1 MTKIFFFL
9 LLIISSSCI
18 KGNPSDLPTF
28 GDRLSGTISLEQE
41 RKLGQKFLRSLR
53 AQAPILDD
61 PILQDY
67 LEHLIYHLAVHSELE
82 DKRLDLVL
90 IENPNI
96 NAFAA
101 PGGIIGLHHG
111 LFLYGETE
119 HELSAI
125 LSHELAHLSQ
135 RHFAR
140 GLDESKK
147 NSVISLAGFLA
158 SIILAATASGDAAM
172 AAITGTQGLAQS
184 KTLRYSRDREAEAD
198 RVGIE
203 TLALAGMDPK
213 AMALM
218 FERLQ
223 RSSRYTGANQVPEF
237 LRTHP
242 VTKSRIADSYNQAMK
257 YPDQKPSLRL
267 NYQLMRSRVRAI
279 TTIDNSEELKRFE
292 ILARSSVHEIEIAG
306 KYGLV
311 LVNTK
316 ENQNT
321 EALSILGDLIAK
333 YPLNINFRIAEAE
346 IYQSSDKLEKAQEI
360 LVQALDT
367 SPGNYPLTV
376 KYAET
381 LLAAGKPKLA
391 AARLQPL
398 SNNRP
403 SDLFV
408 WFLLAE
414 SYGLAKNIPALHE
427 ARAKFFSLKGNFD
440 QAIKQLSY
448 ALPLVTHDFQ
458 ASARIRQDIKDILK
472 LKDPR

>member
-1 MTKIFFFL
+1 MTKIFFFF
-9 LLIISSSCI
+9 LLIIASASLR
-18 KGNPSDLPTF
+18 GNPSELPTF
-28 GDRLSGTISLEQE
+28 GDRLSGTLSIEKE
-41 RKLGQKFLRSLR
+41 RQLGQQFLRSLR

-67 LEHLIYHLAVHSELE
+67 LEHLIYRLAAHSELS

-90 IENPNI
+90 IKNKNI

-125 LSHELAHLSQ
+125 LAHELAHLSQ

-140 GLDESKK
+140 RLDESKK

-172 AAITGTQGLAQS
+172 AAITSTQGIAQS

-198 RVGIE
+198 RVGIQ
-203 TLALAGMDPK
+203 TLALAGMDPR

-223 RSSRYTGANQVPEF
+223 KSSRYTRANEIPEF

-242 VTKSRIADSYNQAMK
+242 VTKSRIADSYNQAMR
-257 YPDQKPSLRL
+257 YSDERPSLRL
-267 NYQLMRSRVRAI
+267 NYQLMRSRVRAL
-279 TTIDNSEELKRFE
+279 TTIDSSEELKRFQ
-292 ILARSSVHEIEIAG
+292 ILAKSPVHEIEIAG

-311 LVNTK
+311 LINTK
-316 ENQNT
+316 ENQKSK
-321 EALSILGDLIAK
+321 ALTTLRELIK
-333 YPLNINFRIAEAE
+333 RYPLNINFRIAEAD
-346 IYQSSDKLEKAQEI
+346 IYAGSEELEMSQKILEK
-360 LVQALDT
+360 ALDT

-376 KYAET
+376 KYAEI
-381 LLAAGKPKLA
+381 LLASGKAELA
-391 AARLQPL
+391 IKTLHPL
-398 SNNRP
+398 SATRS

-408 WFLLAE
+408 WYLLAE
-414 SYGLAKNIPALHE
+414 SYGLAKNIPALH
-427 ARAKFFSLKGNFD
+427 
-440 QAIKQLSY
+440 
-448 ALPLVTHDFQ
+448 
-458 ASARIRQDIKDILK
+458 
-472 LKDPR
+472 

>member
-1 MTKIFFFL
+1 MTKIFFFF
-9 LLIISSSCI
+9 LLIIASASLR
-18 KGNPSDLPTF
+18 GNPSELPTF
-28 GDRLSGTISLEQE
+28 GDRLSGTLSIEKE
-41 RKLGQKFLRSLR
+41 RQLGQQFLRSLR

-67 LEHLIYHLAVHSELE
+67 LEHLIYRLAAHSELS

-90 IENPNI
+90 IKNKNI

-125 LSHELAHLSQ
+125 LAHELAHLSQ

-140 GLDESKK
+140 RLDESKK

-172 AAITGTQGLAQS
+172 AAITSTQGIAQS

-198 RVGIE
+198 RVGIQ
-203 TLALAGMDPK
+203 TLALAGMDPR

-223 RSSRYTGANQVPEF
+223 KSSRYTRANEIPEF

-242 VTKSRIADSYNQAMK
+242 VTKSRIADSYNQAMR
-257 YPDQKPSLRL
+257 YSDERPSLRL
-267 NYQLMRSRVRAI
+267 NYQLMRSRVRAL
-279 TTIDNSEELKRFE
+279 TTIDSSGELKRFQ
-292 ILARSSVHEIEIAG
+292 ILAKSPVHEIEIAG

-311 LVNTK
+311 LINTK
-316 ENQNT
+316 ENQKSK
-321 EALSILGDLIAK
+321 ALTTLRELIK
-333 YPLNINFRIAEAE
+333 RYPLNINFQIAEAE
-346 IYQSSDKLEKAQEI
+346 IYAGSEELEMSQKILEK
-360 LVQALDT
+360 ALDT

-376 KYAET
+376 KYAEI
-381 LLAAGKPKLA
+381 LLASGKAELA
-391 AARLQPL
+391 IKTLHPL
-398 SNNRP
+398 SATRS

-408 WFLLAE
+408 WYLLAE

-427 ARAKFFSLKGNFD
+427 ARAKFFSLKGNFE

-448 ALPLVTHDFQ
+448 ALPLLSNDFQ
-458 ASARIRQDIKDILK
+458 ASARVRQHIKDITRLK
-472 LKDPR
+472 GS

>member
-1 MTKIFFFL
+1 MTKFFFFFL
-9 LLIISSSCI
+9 FIISSSHLR
-18 KGNPSDLPTF
+18 GNPSELPTF
-28 GDRLSGTISLEQE
+28 GDRLSGTISIEKE
-41 RKLGQKFLRSLR
+41 RKLGQQFLRSLR

-67 LEHLIYHLAVHSELE
+67 LEHLIYRLAVHSELE
-82 DKRLDLVL
+82 DKRIDLVL
-90 IENPNI
+90 IKNQSI

-140 GLDESKK
+140 RLDESKK

-172 AAITGTQGLAQS
+172 AAITSTQGLAQS

-223 RSSRYTGANQVPEF
+223 RSSRYMGLNKVPEF

-257 YPDQKPSLRL
+257 YPEEKPSLRL

-279 TTIDNSEELKRFE
+279 TAIDSSEELKRFE
-292 ILARSSVHEIEIAG
+292 ILAKSSIHEIEIAG

-321 EALSILGDLIAK
+321 EALSILRELIKK

-346 IYQSSDKLEKAQEI
+346 IYESSDELEMSQKI
-360 LVQALDT
+360 LAQALET
-367 SPGNYPLTV
+367 SPGNYPLTI
-376 KYAET
+376 KYAEI

-391 AARLQPL
+391 AEKLQPL
-398 SNNRP
+398 SVTRP
-403 SDLFV
+403 GDLFV
-408 WFLLAE
+408 WYLLAE
-414 SYGLAKNIPALHE
+414 SYGLARNIPALHE
-427 ARAKFFSLKGNFD
+427 ARAKFFSLKGNFE

-448 ALPLVTHDFQ
+448 ALPLVTNDFQ
-458 ASARIRQDIKDILK
+458 ASARIRQDMKDIIK
-472 LKDPR
+472 LKNPR